1 MTYRETPL
9 RSRTQSRKRPRNLQ
23 GQLIG
28 AKGQE
33 TRQRLLDATAR
44 LLEQRGL
51 RELHVSE
58 IADRAGT
65 SAPTFYLYFRD
76 ADDAVLT
83 LARQAAES
91 ERPAIET
98 LEGEWPEEETLELA
112 RRFVGQFVAYWD
124 RHAPIL
130 RVRNMAFEEG
140 RPGFR
145 KVRDETLTPMLRA
158 LEKKIRSAQ
167 RAGRL
172 STKVHPYTA
181 AAATVASLE
190 RLSAF
195 YSDSKVKQRGV
206 TRPAVVETLARSLT
220 LTLTGRSDAPD
231 A

>member
-1 MTYRETPL
+1 MTDTSPRL
-9 RSRTQSRKRPRNLQ
+9 RTRSWNLQ
-23 GQLIG
+23 GQRIG
-28 AKGQE
+28 SKGQV
-33 TRQRLLDATAR
+33 TRQRLLDATVN
-44 LLEQRGL
+44 LLKRRSLGEL
-51 RELHVSE
+51 RVSE

-91 ERPAIET
+91 ERPAIEI
-98 LEGEWPEEETLELA
+98 LEREWPEEETLELA
-112 RRFVGQFVAYWD
+112 RQFVDQFVSYWD

-130 RVRNMAFEEG
+130 RVRNMAFEAG

-145 KVRDETLTPMLRA
+145 KVRDETLAPMLRA

-172 STKVHPYTA
+172 SPRIHPYTA

-195 YSDSKVKQRGV
+195 YTNSKVKRRGV
-206 TRPAVVETLARSLT
+206 TRPAVVETLARILT
-220 LTLTGRSDAPD
+220 LTLTGSSDAPEG
-231 A
+231 